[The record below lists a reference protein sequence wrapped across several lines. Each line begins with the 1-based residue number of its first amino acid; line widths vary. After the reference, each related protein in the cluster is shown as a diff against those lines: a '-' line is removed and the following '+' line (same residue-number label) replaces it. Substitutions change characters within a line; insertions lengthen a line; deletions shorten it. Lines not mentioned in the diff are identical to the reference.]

1 MPLQRG
7 QKLKLSDL
15 TNATQIQ
22 VGLAIKAPSGMT
34 LDISCFG
41 IDAQGKLSD
50 DRYFIF
56 YNQKNSPC
64 GALCS
69 LGAQQ
74 GDMEQFR
81 IDLSK
86 LPPSIHK
93 LVFTVTIDGNG
104 TMSAIQN
111 GYLRLLENNNEL
123 NRFSFEGTDFSAEK
137 AIIIGELYRKDIWRF
152 AAVGQGFN
160 GGLSALLAHFGGEES
175 TSSHPTDTSQTSKI
189 AAQSAELL
197 SNVGK
202 GLSKGISSLV
212 TRLTEKTPPTAI
224 ESSSSARRVS
234 LEKRVEKEA
243 PQLVSL
249 VKKVAVSLEK
259 VGLQN
264 HQAKVALCLDVS
276 GSMSSLY
283 RSGSIQSFAEKI
295 LALGCRFDDD
305 GAIDIF
311 LFADR
316 ACNAG
321 VMGIDNL
328 TTSII
333 QQKVDSHNVGG
344 GTEYAN
350 AIQVIRNFYFPH
362 GNSKKSIISSDIPVY
377 VMFITDG
384 DTCDESSSEKQIQC
398 SSYEP
403 IFWQFMAIGSG
414 NFSFLKKLDTLS
426 GRCID
431 NANFFNVST
440 PEKIADDKLYDLL
453 MKEYPSW
460 LELAKSKGIL
470 K

>member
-1 MPLQRG
+1 MSLQRG

-41 IDAQGKLSD
+41 VDAQGKLSD

-104 TMSAIQN
+104 TMSEIQN
-111 GYLRLLENNNEL
+111 GYLRILENNAEL
-123 NRFSFEGTDFSAEK
+123 TRFSFEGTDFSAEK

-249 VKKVAVSLEK
+249 VKSLTVSLEK
-259 VGLQN
+259 KKLQDI
-264 HQAKVALCLDVS
+264 VARVVLILDAS
-276 GSMSSLY
+276 GSMSRQYECGDLQLVVD
-283 RSGSIQSFAEKI
+283 RII
-295 LALGCRFDDD
+295 PLALHFDDD
-305 GAIDIF
+305 GELDAWA
-311 LFADR
+311 FAEKQKKLSPVTLR
-316 ACNAG
+316 NVKGYVQQEWGGWSSWMHNLNASINNEPV
-321 VMGIDNL
+321 VMKD
-328 TTSII
+328 
-333 QQKVDSHNVGG
+333 
-344 GTEYAN
+344 
-350 AIQVIRNFYFPH
+350 VIKTFK
-362 GNSKKSIISSDIPVY
+362 NSDLPVY
-377 VMFITDG
+377 VIFISDG
-384 DTCDESSSEKQIQC
+384 GVGYNSEIEKLLVESSH
-398 SSYEP
+398 YP
-403 IFWQFMAIGSG
+403 IFWQFVGLGG
-414 NFSFLKKLDTLS
+414 NSYGVLQRFDTMR
-426 GRCID
+426 GRKID
-431 NANFFNVST
+431 NCNFFALDDIK
-440 PEKIADDKLYDLL
+440 KIPDKELYDRLL
-453 MKEYPSW
+453 NEFPQW
-460 LELAKSKGIL
+460 LVEAKKVGIL
-470 K
+470 CR